1 MEEFGELKELG
12 MERILELSDGVKSLP
27 SLLLHLYNIVNYIF
41 VHFAKERGKSI

>member
-27 SLLLHLYNIVNYIF
+27 SLLLQLLLVIL
-41 VHFAKERGKSI
+41 